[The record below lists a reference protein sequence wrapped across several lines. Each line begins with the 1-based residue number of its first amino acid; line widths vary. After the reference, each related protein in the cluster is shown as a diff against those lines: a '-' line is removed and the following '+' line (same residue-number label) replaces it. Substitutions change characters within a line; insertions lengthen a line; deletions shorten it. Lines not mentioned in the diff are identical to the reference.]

1 MMLVGIIG
9 FKADIWSYC
18 YIISSSFN
26 NDTNFIYSRF
36 FNLIRMDLELNYMEY
51 LLVAANPGDLEIE
64 SKNPKTLAHC
74 RSRS

>member
-1 MMLVGIIG
+1 
-9 FKADIWSYC
+9 
-18 YIISSSFN
+18 
-26 NDTNFIYSRF
+26 
-36 FNLIRMDLELNYMEY
+36 MDLELNYMEY